1 MPNFEKF
8 RRSNITSGAVPM
20 VSIHLRG
27 IMALNEQAQEALGKP
42 DAIELFYDR
51 EDRIVGMKSAPR
63 SSPDAYAVRHHAKH
77 SSQIA
82 GQSFLEFY
90 EIPQNVRGRRYK
102 AEKDGDFLTVDL
114 TQDPE
119 E

>member
-1 MPNFEKF
+1 LPNFEKF

-20 VSIHLRG
+20 VAIHQRG
-27 IMALNEQAQEALGKP
+27 VFAFNEQAFEALGKP
-42 DAIELFYDR
+42 EAIELFYDR
-51 EDRIVGMKSAPR
+51 DETIIGLQGAPR
-63 SSPDAYAVRHHAKH
+63 NSPDSYAVRHHTKH

-90 EIPQNVRGRRYK
+90 DIPPEVRGRRYR
-102 AEKDGDFLTVDL
+102 AELQGGMLTVDL
-114 TQDPE
+114 REEPE

>member
-1 MPNFEKF
+1 
-8 RRSNITSGAVPM
+8 M

-27 IMALNEQAQEALGKP
+27 ILALNQQAQEALGNP

-51 EDRIVGMKSAPR
+51 EYRIIGMKGAPR
-63 SSPDAYAVRHHAKH
+63 SSPDAYTVRHHAKH

-90 EIPQNVRGRRYK
+90 NVPQSVRGRRYR
-102 AEKDGDFLTVDL
+102 AEKDGVFLTVDL

-119 E
+119 G